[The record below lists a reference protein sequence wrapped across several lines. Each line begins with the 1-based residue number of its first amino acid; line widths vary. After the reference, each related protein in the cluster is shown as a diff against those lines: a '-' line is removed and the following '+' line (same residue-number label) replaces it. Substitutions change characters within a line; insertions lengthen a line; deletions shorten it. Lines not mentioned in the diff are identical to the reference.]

1 MYRITVI
8 CERIPSASW
17 PDALEDVRNEFKCRP
32 WHCVQDVHW
41 SQDTLFLVAVND
53 YDEDGEA
60 LADEFSDIV
69 AANAPGALGY
79 RVSVISVELLD
90 DAPKK

>member
-8 CERIPSASW
+8 CERISSESW

-79 RVSVISVELLD
+79 RVSVAAVETVNNL
-90 DAPKK
+90 PKK